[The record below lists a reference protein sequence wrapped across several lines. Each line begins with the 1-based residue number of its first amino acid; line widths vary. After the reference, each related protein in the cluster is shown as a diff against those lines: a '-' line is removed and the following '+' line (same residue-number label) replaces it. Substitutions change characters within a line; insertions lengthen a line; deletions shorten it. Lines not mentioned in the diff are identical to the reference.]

1 MDCAWRIQW
10 FWSISHC
17 HFFVFHSPC
26 PDLSSAG
33 KTLAEYGWNTPWR
46 KPYCLSR
53 KLKRA
58 SSNYNLLFSAKN
70 YEALELAL
78 NTANLNSLFPSDFQ
92 TERIAFVDNKKNQFL
107 SVFYHIRNSFAHCR
121 LNMVDVDGECIFILE
136 DGVPKKGRNQL
147 KLSARMI
154 IKNKLFWNGLILS
167 KKVNM
172 KIKGKDSILWIS
184 KAIYLD

>member
-1 MDCAWRIQW
+1 M
-10 FWSISHC
+10 
-17 HFFVFHSPC
+17 
-26 PDLSSAG
+26 SSAG

-154 IKNKLFWNGLILS
+154 IKNKLF
-167 KKVNM
+167 
-172 KIKGKDSILWIS
+172 
-184 KAIYLD
+184 